1 MMEDETR
8 RFTAGKGA
16 ARPSASGTPGD
27 TVAKMQ
33 AGAAS
38 PVDEGPMGM
47 EGDPMQSQAEDGGAW
62 GGGGGPE
69 GTETE
74 DGRTWGN
81 GGGAEGTETED
92 GRAWGNGGSASGS
105 GAAGR
110 AWGGGGGGST
120 KGGGAVKSKEEEAAQ
135 QPMLGAALSGV
146 IVEKHIRSEE
156 DSGVRGRRFQPPQ
169 AFADSMQ
176 GVGDGMRE

>member
-1 MMEDETR
+1 MEDETR
-8 RFTAGKGA
+8 RVTTGNA
-16 ARPSASGTPGD
+16 AAQPSARGRPED
-27 TVAKMQ
+27 AVATKQ

-38 PVDEGPMGM
+38 PVEEGPMDTV
-47 EGDPMQSQAEDGGAW
+47 GDPGQQEEDGGAW
-62 GGGGGPE
+62 GGGGGA
-69 GTETE
+69 G
-74 DGRTWGN
+74 
-81 GGGAEGTETED
+81 GTETED
-92 GRAWGNGGSASGS
+92 GRAWGNGGSASGG
-105 GAAGR
+105 GAAGG

-120 KGGGAVKSKEEEAAQ
+120 TGGAAVKSKEEE

-176 GVGDGMRE
+176 GVGDGGRG